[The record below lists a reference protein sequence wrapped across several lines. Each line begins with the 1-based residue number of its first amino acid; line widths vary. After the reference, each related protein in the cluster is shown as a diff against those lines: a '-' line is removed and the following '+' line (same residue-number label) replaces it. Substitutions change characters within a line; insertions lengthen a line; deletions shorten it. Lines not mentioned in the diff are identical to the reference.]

1 MNTLTT
7 PPLWA
12 VLFVYPLASLL
23 QRVSVF
29 TVPFDSETIHR
40 LIIPFAFEG
49 KANLFWVLTESVRLG
64 FTRPIYSLSFFFD
77 FLFWKGNFFYYHLT
91 DFLLSWIAVGILLC
105 ILWKRVGPWV
115 ASLTVVIWSLLP
127 SQTYSMVS
135 FTGRNDRLVVLF
147 LLAAIYFYDRAIGH
161 SDKRRRRNL
170 IYCLL
175 IVIVGYF
182 AKESCL
188 PYASIVF
195 IWGWL
200 VLKRGF
206 VNTLKEGRIIW
217 IGAIAASIAFY
228 AARILAGVSMPVE
241 LSFFDGAYFSKF
253 AQLLNWGLPFDLFTT
268 PRIGL
273 LAFSAFLLIA
283 LIKKIPHPIRFG
295 SALILLSLMP
305 FPLVWIQ
312 HTFLWLP
319 TIGLSIILAYCL
331 TALADVLRGKSV
343 LRRVA
348 SWVCVLLPLCLLGLW
363 GRAEARQATEFPIAF
378 KAASRLLVEAEAGP
392 IYDGSVIEDEYPIL
406 EPYLSL
412 DSGYSEREAL
422 KLREYI
428 EQIVQVMTWNP
439 ESRITW
445 SDSLQ

>member
-1 MNTLTT
+1 
-7 PPLWA
+7 
-12 VLFVYPLASLL
+12 V
-23 QRVSVF
+23 
-29 TVPFDSETIHR
+29 
-40 LIIPFAFEG
+40 
-49 KANLFWVLTESVRLG
+49 
-64 FTRPIYSLSFFFD
+64 SFFID
-77 FLFWKGNFFYYHLT
+77 FLVWKGNFVFYHLT
-91 DFLLSWIAVGILLC
+91 DFILSWIAVGILLC
-105 ILWKRVGPWV
+105 LLWKRVGPWI

-161 SDKRRRRNL
+161 SDKWRRQNL

-175 IVIVGYF
+175 ILIVGYF

-195 IWGWL
+195 VWGWL
-200 VLKRGF
+200 ILKRGF

-228 AARILAGVSMPVE
+228 AARALAGVNMPVE
-241 LSFFDGAYFSKF
+241 LSFFNGAYFLKF
-253 AQLLNWGLPFDLFTT
+253 AQLLNMGLPFDLVPSPLTG
-268 PRIGL
+268 IL
-273 LAFSAFLLIA
+273 VFSTFLLTA
-283 LIKKIPHPIRFG
+283 LIKKIPRPLRFG
-295 SALILLSLMP
+295 AGLMLLSLMP

-319 TIGLSIILAYCL
+319 TVGLSIILAYCI
-331 TALADVLRGKSV
+331 TALAGVLRGASV

-363 GRAEARQATEFPIAF
+363 GRAEARQASELPITF
-378 KAASRLLVEAEAGP
+378 KAASRLLIETEIGP
-392 IYDGSVIEDEYPIL
+392 LYDGSVIEDEYPIL

-439 ESRITW
+439 ESRIIW